1 MSNSIIYARKA
12 RVFSFLL
19 FLFLSS
25 IYIKAQNGVLPKP
38 VWCESGNESWE
49 TDEAFVQVT
58 NLKKK
63 ERSFLI
69 NFLQKSWPLK
79 WEQRFSKHVANGKRL
94 ELQCINDTQRFVS
107 DEAYELEVTSQFIR
121 IEARNSA
128 GLFYGL
134 QTLLQIK
141 HGNRVNGVRVKDAP
155 RFTYRG
161 VMIDVSRH
169 FYPLAFLKKQIDVL
183 AAFKLNRLHLHLT
196 DAAGWRFE
204 IKKYPELTRFA
215 AWRTSP
221 DWKTWW
227 NDGKRHYA
235 IEGTSGAFGGYYTQ
249 KEMKELV
256 EYASQRQVTIIPE
269 IEMPAHSEEVLAA
282 YPQLSCEGIPY
293 KNADFCA
300 GNEDTFRFLEY
311 VLHEVASVFPSE
323 YLHVGGDEAG
333 KAAWHTCPKCQGRMK
348 EEGYTDVEQLQ
359 SYFMRRVGGI
369 VEKLGRKMIGWDEVM
384 QGGILPDNTA
394 VMVWRDEN
402 LAKEALEKGYPI
414 VLSPGKWCYLDAYQ
428 DNPFTQPEAIGGYLP
443 LQKVYAYNPTVGLN
457 NVEKVMGIQ
466 GNLWTEYISRE
477 EQIETMLYPR
487 ALAIAEIGWTP
498 QKERVWEDFRIRAL
512 YAVEQLK
519 NKGYHPFELSKE
531 YGNRKE
537 AEEPLKCLSV
547 GKKVKY
553 NAPWHVA
560 YPGAGGE
567 TLTDGLRGGWTYGDG
582 RWQGFINKQRLDVV
596 IDLEHSTEVHVI
608 KADFMQSP
616 GPEVYYPAHVTIS
629 VSKDGE
635 VFTPVHSEDYPTS
648 NKEPYGFR
656 TYEWSGKVQARY
668 VRFQAQAGSY
678 GGWVFTDEIIINGL

>member
-1 MSNSIIYARKA
+1 MSNLRNYTR
-12 RVFSFLL
+12 RVRMFACLL
-19 FLFLSS
+19 FLFLCTVC
-25 IYIKAQNGVLPKP
+25 IKAQVGVLPKP
-38 VWCESGNESWE
+38 VWYESGNGSWE
-49 TDEAFVQVT
+49 TDKAFVQVT

-63 ERSFLI
+63 ERAFLI
-69 NFLQKSWPLK
+69 RFLQKTWPLK
-79 WEQRFSKHVANGKRL
+79 WEPHLSKHIPYRKRL
-94 ELQCINDTQRFVS
+94 ELRCVNNAQRFLS
-107 DEAYELEVTSQFIR
+107 DEAYELEITSEAIR
-121 IEARNSA
+121 IEARSSA

-134 QTLLQIK
+134 QTLLQMK
-141 HGNRVNGVRVKDAP
+141 RGNRVNCARVKDSP

-169 FYPLAFLKKQIDVL
+169 FYSLDFLKKQIDVL

-196 DAAGWRFE
+196 DAAGWRLQ

-235 IEGTSGAFGGYYTQ
+235 IEGTPESFGGYYTQ
-249 KEMKELV
+249 KEMRELV
-256 EYASQRQVTIIPE
+256 EYASQRRITIVPE

-300 GNEDTFRFLEY
+300 GNEETFRFLEH
-311 VLHEVASVFPSE
+311 VLCEVARIFPSE

-333 KAAWHTCPKCQGRMK
+333 KVAWRTCPKCQKRMK
-348 EEGYTDVEQLQ
+348 EEGYADVEQLQ

-384 QGGILPDNTA
+384 QGGDLPNNAA

-402 LAKEALEKGYPI
+402 FAKEALEKGYPV

-443 LQKVYAYNPTVGLN
+443 LQKVYAYNPTAGLN
-457 NVEKVMGIQ
+457 NLDKVMGVQ
-466 GNLWTEYISRE
+466 GNLWTEYISKA
-477 EQIETMLYPR
+477 EQIEAMLYPR

-498 QKERVWEDFRIRAL
+498 QKERVWEDFHVRAL

-537 AEEPLKCLSV
+537 AEQPLKCLSI

-560 YPGAGGE
+560 YPSTGE
-567 TLTDGLRGGWTYGDG
+567 KALTDGLRGGWTYGDG
-582 RWQGFINKQRLDVV
+582 RWQGFINKLRLDVV
-596 IDLEHSTEVHVI
+596 VDLESSTEIHVV

-616 GPEVYYPAHVTIS
+616 GPEVYYPANVIIS
-629 VSKDGE
+629 VSEDGE
-635 VFTPVHSEDYPTS
+635 VFTPIHSENYPTS
-648 NKEPYGFR
+648 NKESYGFR
-656 TYEWSGKVQARY
+656 TYEWSGKIQARY
-668 VRFQAQAGSY
+668 VRFQAQAGSH
-678 GGWVFTDEIIINGL
+678 GGWVFTDEIIIN